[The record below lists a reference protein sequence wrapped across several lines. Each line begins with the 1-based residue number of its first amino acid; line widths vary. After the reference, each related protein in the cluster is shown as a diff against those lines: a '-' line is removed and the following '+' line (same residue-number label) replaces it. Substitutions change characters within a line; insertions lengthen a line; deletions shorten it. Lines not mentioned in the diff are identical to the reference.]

1 MLVWFDALTAKQ
13 ARIASVLALEG
24 EGRGYRFIVTCRKY
38 DYVINVLKMYGVN
51 GYCEGEHGEDVRSKL
66 VNGLSRSL
74 KLINVVDDFNVH
86 ISLTSPDAFRVAFGL
101 GKPSI
106 ALTDTAH
113 AFHVN
118 KLTLPLAD
126 RVIAPIAIPKRKL
139 MTYIPHGEE
148 GKVKFFNGVFE
159 VMWVYRFKPNW
170 SEVEQLGLRNGDKYV
185 VFRFEESKAA
195 YYKYSEQSRIAVK
208 AIRFLLKQGFKV
220 IVFPRYDDQRELVAS
235 KFNRELS
242 NGNVIIPSKPVDGLQ
257 LAYFSSLVITGGS
270 TFAVE
275 AALLGVPSIS
285 YFPSTY
291 YTDKYVIKAGAPLI
305 RVKPSRLISS
315 IRKAMEIGKV
325 GLIKDFED
333 PTGLILN
340 EADALANEHRG

>member
-24 EGRGYRFIVTCRKY
+24 GRRGYGFIITCRNY
-38 DYVINVLKMYGVN
+38 DYVINVLKMYGIK
-51 GYCEGEHGEDVRSKL
+51 GYCEGEHGGDVKSKL
-66 VNGLSRSL
+66 INGLSRSL
-74 KLINVVDDFNVH
+74 KLINVVNDFNVH

-118 KLTLPLAD
+118 KLTLPLANS
-126 RVIAPIAIPKRKL
+126 VIAPIAIPKRRL
-139 MTYIPHGEE
+139 MAYIPHGEE

-170 SEVEQLGLRNGDKYV
+170 SEVGQLGLRNGDEYV

-195 YYKYSEQSRIAVK
+195 YYNYSEQSRTAVR
-208 AIRFLLKQGFKV
+208 AIKFLLKEGLKV
-220 IVFPRYDDQRELVAS
+220 VVFPRYNDQKELVVN
-235 KFNRELS
+235 KFHKELS
-242 NGNVIIPSKPVDGLQ
+242 DGSVIIPDKPIDGLQ
-257 LAYFSSLVITGGS
+257 LAYYSSLVITGGS

-275 AALLGVPSIS
+275 ASLLGIPSIS

-305 RVKPSRLISS
+305 RVKPNRLVSS
-315 IRKAMEIGKV
+315 IRKAIGMGKV
-325 GLIKDFED
+325 GLIKGLED
-333 PTGLILN
+333 PTELILN
-340 EADALANEHRG
+340 EADALAKLK